1 MNRFLLSISVLSLI
15 FCSCDKN
22 KELST
27 YSEYYHIE
35 DGNILSYIFV
45 PNTFTPNADGSND
58 YFYPI
63 ANNFANEDFEWTVY
77 NSNGE
82 IIFQAR
88 GFNSG
93 NWDGSYKGLFVEEG
107 AYTYQVIATDITGY
121 EYEIT
126 GNLNLMR

>member
-1 MNRFLLSISVLSLI
+1 MKRFLLSISVLSLI

-45 PNTFTPNADGSND
+45 PNTFTPQADGSND
-58 YFYPI
+58 YFFPI
-63 ANNFANEDFEWTVY
+63 ASNFANQDFEWKVY

-82 IIFQAR
+82 IIFVAQDQD
-88 GFNSG
+88 GK
-93 NWDGSYKGLFVEEG
+93 WDGSYKGLFVEEG

-121 EYEIT
+121 VYEIT